1 MTSSISKNLALRMN
15 SGTFFFW
22 DLLLLPLIIS
32 WLYLNSLDSL
42 GTQTVWAASLHPMKE
57 TYGRVDLTFYCDVC
71 EFWSFKL
78 SSSFVYSC
86 CLNRFPRVVDTAWLS
101 LGFVFTI
108 LALLP
113 RLLLAI
119 GSLRP
124 TFHLFCYLCIEW
136 YCFCITF
143 SFIYPSLF

>member
-15 SGTFFFW
+15 SDTFFFW
-22 DLLLLPLIIS
+22 DLLLLHLIIS

-42 GTQTVWAASLHPMKE
+42 GTQNCLSSIPASHEGNLWNSRP
-57 TYGRVDLTFYCDVC
+57 YILLWLC

-78 SSSFVYSC
+78 SSSFVYPC
-86 CLNRFPRVVDTAWLS
+86 CLNRFPTVVDTAWLS
-101 LGFVFTI
+101 IGFVFTI

-136 YCFCITF
+136 I
-143 SFIYPSLF
+143 LFFYYF

>member
-1 MTSSISKNLALRMN
+1 MTSSISKNLALRVN
-15 SGTFFFW
+15 SDTFFFW
-22 DLLLLPLIIS
+22 DLLLLHLIIS

-42 GTQTVWAASLHPMKE
+42 GTQTVWAVFLHPMKE
-57 TYGRVDLTFYCDVC
+57 TCGIVDLTFYCDVC
-71 EFWSFKL
+71 KFWSFKL

-86 CLNRFPRVVDTAWLS
+86 CLNRFPRLVDTAWLS
-101 LGFVFTI
+101 LGVVFTI

-113 RLLLAI
+113 RLLLAR

-136 YCFCITF
+136 I
-143 SFIYPSLF
+143 LFFYYF